1 MKFRYIDASEAP
13 KPLKAST
20 PSALETLRIIDELK
34 PGVVV
39 QIWPDDDQSL
49 RGLKISFTRISR
61 RQGIEL
67 TVWSEPGDEIVRVR
81 RDT

>member
-20 PSALETLRIIDELK
+20 PSAMETLRIIDELK

-39 QIWPDDDQSL
+39 KCWPDTDQSL
-49 RGLKISFTRISR
+49 RGLKTSFTRLSR
-61 RQGIEL
+61 KQGVAL
-67 TVWSEPGDEIVRVR
+67 TVWSGAGEDFVRVR
-81 RDT
+81 REV

>member
-20 PSALETLRIIDELK
+20 PSALETLHIIDELK

-39 QIWPDDDQSL
+39 KIWPDENQSL
-49 RGLKISFTRISR
+49 RGLKTSFTRISR
-61 RQGIEL
+61 RQGVEL
-67 TVWSEPGDEIVRVR
+67 RVWSEPGDDFVRVR
-81 RDT
+81 RDM